1 MSASG
6 QFWGFNTA
14 ADLITL
20 WLVKLLNLSSV
31 CVIVALTIACAVS
44 IVFSIVLIV
53 VGTRLVPDLL
63 HRNPTSCDLYVML
76 LSVLS
81 SLTIMVSRLTVNQ

>member
-1 MSASG
+1 MLVSVVGASDHAEG
-6 QFWGFNTA
+6 A
-14 ADLITL
+14 P
-20 WLVKLLNLSSV
+20 LVFYYVLFTFGKRSLE
-31 CVIVALTIACAVS
+31 
-44 IVFSIVLIV
+44 FSIVLIV

-81 SLTIMVSRLTVNQ
+81 SLTFLVSRLTVNQ